1 MIKKQ
6 YEEAIKRMKK
16 LNFIENAIND
26 FERGVLNKSERVVF
40 PGILYW
46 LNDEEKE
53 FIKRWQKETG
63 NLAYHVIKDNT
74 EMGTMY
80 SILYVSKYEEEWNQD
95 IEDLENELAIA
106 YCGIGLDEMYFEYGS
121 IGVRPANG
129 GLQRIW

>member
-53 FIKRWQKETG
+53 FIKDGKR
-63 NLAYHVIKDNT
+63 N
-74 EMGTMY
+74 
-80 SILYVSKYEEEWNQD
+80 
-95 IEDLENELAIA
+95 
-106 YCGIGLDEMYFEYGS
+106 
-121 IGVRPANG
+121 R
-129 GLQRIW
+129 